1 MQNKYSV
8 IKQFLVNN
16 LSSYKTVLGIV
27 NVRLGAVHKLRDR
40 FFAPLSILGTKIA
53 AGCSAQQM
61 KRH

>member
-40 FFAPLSILGTKIA
+40 FLLLFLYWVPKLLPDAW
-53 AGCSAQQM
+53 
-61 KRH
+61 RNR